1 MNHLLRTAANS
12 ALPIL
17 VLTIAGTL
25 IYFFA
30 EAYQVRIAYT
40 FFMNLVV
47 AIGLQVFMGNSGVV
61 SFGHVSFMGVSAY
74 VVAILTIPLALKKSQ
89 IPDAP
94 FGLAFVQFDII
105 SAILIA
111 LAVTTAFAWV
121 SGLLIK
127 RVSGAAGEIL
137 TLAVLVIC
145 YVVFNAWIDLTRGP
159 RSLYG
164 IPIASSLPWAMLATA
179 VVIFIAKY
187 FRDSEDGLQLRASSE
202 NMLAARSMG
211 VRVER
216 LRLKAW
222 VLSGFLVGIGGV
234 LHATYLGTIGP
245 NSYYFTQTF
254 LIMAMVILGG
264 MRSVS
269 GVIVGTALISIGSE
283 LARTLENGPMV
294 LGMKLPTMFGL
305 TGFFLGAVI
314 VLCMTLRR
322 DGIMGDDEFEDV
334 LRNRRATRAAAAA
347 AAATQTA

>member
-1 MNHLLRTAANS
+1 MNHLLLTARNS
-12 ALPIL
+12 ALPII
-17 VLTIAGTL
+17 VLGIAGAL

-30 EAYQVRIAYT
+30 EAYQVRIAYA

-61 SFGHVSFMGVSAY
+61 SFGHVSFMGVAAY
-74 VVAILTIPLALKKSQ
+74 IVGILTIPLALKKTQ

-94 FGLAFVQFDII
+94 FGLGFVEVDVVT
-105 SAILIA
+105 AIVIA
-111 LAVTTAFAWV
+111 LALTTAFAYV

-127 RVSGAAGEIL
+127 RVAGAAGEIL
-137 TLAVLVIC
+137 TLAVLVIT

-164 IPIASSLPWAMLATA
+164 IPIASNLPWAMVATA

-202 NMLAARSMG
+202 NLLAARAMG

-234 LHATYLGTIGP
+234 LHAAYLGTIGP

-283 LARTLENGPMV
+283 LARTLENGPTI
-294 LGMKLPTMFGL
+294 LGTKMPTMFGL

-334 LRNRRATRAAAAA
+334 WRNRKALKAAKAAEASATA
-347 AAATQTA
+347 